1 MKFFWGFLLLSSF
14 VCCTGETFKHPVKCI
29 SHQGE
34 RFDAPIH
41 SAPAYRLAMERKADL
56 MKIDVHYT
64 RDAVPVLSHDGT
76 LKRTMNWNVR
86 IKDKTLEEL
95 KAKGRFVPVGG
106 YKGEK
111 IMTLQEGLA
120 IVRECPEFWL
130 DTKTFPKAPE
140 FGWKKGSC
148 LEICLQEF
156 EKAGI
161 VRSRII
167 LATFNDKSIL
177 YAKENIPEL
186 RRIKHIYIKELPDGS
201 IETNFPPGRLKK
213 AESAVGH
220 LLKEKERLGLWGMNL
235 PRNAFAQGLLTPAD
249 LKKLREAGL
258 WCSIW
263 YVNDPIDAFYFST
276 HGVDAFVTDKI
287 ATVRPFC
294 RVEKKENK

>member
-1 MKFFWGFLLLSSF
+1 MKFFWSFLLLSSF
-14 VCCTGETFKHPVKCI
+14 VCCVGETFKHPVKCI

-95 KAKGRFVPVGG
+95 KAKGRFVQVGG
-106 YKGEK
+106 YKGER

-148 LEICLQEF
+148 LEVCLQEF

-161 VRSRII
+161 SRNRII

-213 AESAVGH
+213 AESAVVH

-263 YVNDPIDAFYFST
+263 YVNDHIDAFYFSS
-276 HGVDAFVTDKI
+276 HGVDALVTDKI
-287 ATVRPFC
+287 EMVRPFC
-294 RVEKKENK
+294 RREKKGNK